1 MKIRA
6 LHVLFISFTLV
17 TTVFA
22 EDIETRIKTL
32 EETTKQQS
40 EKIGDQRKIIDELK
54 NALAAP
60 KSEGAPSLGGG
71 AQWQETAKVTGLFGG
86 SAFTNPYISLVVNTF
101 FYSSSRKQDEVD
113 KRTIPGF
120 TNLAQDGRNKG
131 FNFESAELFLFAPV
145 DPYFNLYANIPV
157 TEDGAE
163 IEEAYFLTAS
173 LPAGL
178 QIKGGKFKGGFG
190 RINSQ
195 HPHAWDFV
203 DAPLNYRAFMG
214 QEGIGG
220 EKGVQLTY
228 LPPLPIYLQLGIE
241 FFQGENELLL
251 DPNGRSPFA
260 YAAFAKASFDVSENS
275 TLLFGPSFLTG
286 KAKIATV
293 ADDTFFSGTSDLF
306 GFELVYKWKPSRSR
320 SFIFQ
325 SEYLVRRQNG
335 DLTDLLSSAAN
346 PLKRSQDGA
355 YFQALYQWERWRFGA
370 RYDVLDL
377 FKKDF
382 ELAGVPQDFGKQPW
396 RATGALEF
404 NPTEFSRLR
413 LQYNRDDS
421 ARNGT
426 INNELFFQVLLGI
439 GAHAAHA
446 F

>member
-260 YAAFAKASFDVSENS
+260 
-275 TLLFGPSFLTG
+275 
-286 KAKIATV
+286 
-293 ADDTFFSGTSDLF
+293 
-306 GFELVYKWKPSRSR
+306 
-320 SFIFQ
+320 
-325 SEYLVRRQNG
+325 
-335 DLTDLLSSAAN
+335 
-346 PLKRSQDGA
+346 
-355 YFQALYQWERWRFGA
+355 
-370 RYDVLDL
+370 
-377 FKKDF
+377 
-382 ELAGVPQDFGKQPW
+382 
-396 RATGALEF
+396 
-404 NPTEFSRLR
+404 
-413 LQYNRDDS
+413 
-421 ARNGT
+421 
-426 INNELFFQVLLGI
+426 
-439 GAHAAHA
+439 
-446 F
+446 

>member
-1 MKIRA
+1 
-6 LHVLFISFTLV
+6 
-17 TTVFA
+17 
-22 EDIETRIKTL
+22 
-32 EETTKQQS
+32 
-40 EKIGDQRKIIDELK
+40 
-54 NALAAP
+54 
-60 KSEGAPSLGGG
+60 
-71 AQWQETAKVTGLFGG
+71 
-86 SAFTNPYISLVVNTF
+86 
-101 FYSSSRKQDEVD
+101 
-113 KRTIPGF
+113 
-120 TNLAQDGRNKG
+120 
-131 FNFESAELFLFAPV
+131 
-145 DPYFNLYANIPV
+145 
-157 TEDGAE
+157 
-163 IEEAYFLTAS
+163 
-173 LPAGL
+173 
-178 QIKGGKFKGGFG
+178 
-190 RINSQ
+190 
-195 HPHAWDFV
+195 
-203 DAPLNYRAFMG
+203 
-214 QEGIGG
+214 
-220 EKGVQLTY
+220 
-228 LPPLPIYLQLGIE
+228 
-241 FFQGENELLL
+241 
-251 DPNGRSPFA
+251 
-260 YAAFAKASFDVSENS
+260 VSENS